1 MQFLKLFSIHIAW
14 LLRILFAARIS
25 VVSAV
30 LGFYLFAEVDQ
41 AQNLLADTS
50 WNSNLALAFLY
61 WTLFLLA
68 TALIWAFPVHYA
80 ARWALEDDEWM
91 LPKSVRS
98 GLQPAELRRFSDAV
112 RTRHGI
118 AILYVPRLL
127 GLVPFLAILAGLRG
141 AADSVRHAALLPEAG
156 QAKHLIAGL
165 TAADIAAAI
174 MFYLMIATRRRWCR
188 ALARRLDRIGQW
200 RGRSGMGRQVLGLSA
215 MASVAFSAI
224 LVLIAYGNPVLIS
237 FWVPRAALVPFLMG
251 TLVLPF
257 GLLARWS
264 QKTGAPLVLIVI
276 GTAILVTGSNVHF
289 NDLRVLPGRGPS
301 PVETRQI
308 DLDQAVARWAE
319 ANGCTIDDL
328 TRPCP
333 PALIVAAEGGASRA
347 AFAVGT
353 IVGTI
358 LDNMPELGDPQE
370 LTSPARRIFALSG
383 VSGGAFG
390 AATIQAALWDSLEK
404 DDAPPCRYPHRTWYR
419 SAAHPPGTPFSWREC
434 LQALTSGDYLS
445 TAMIGIAFRD
455 NFAPPLGTGW
465 TLPDRAA
472 LLEQSWERH
481 YDFVVNSG
489 STWLSSGSSCDE
501 AAQSGLC
508 RRFGYLADHP
518 ALARKPAAW
527 LPLLFLNGTS
537 VQTGRRII
545 TADLVPTKASA
556 DLPSRDPIYSQAYDL
571 FEAMSSECPTSGR
584 DVKNQTCYDV
594 GQGSA
599 DHPAL
604 RDAPDLRLSTAALT
618 SARFPVIS
626 PAGAIT
632 AKGSRVFG
640 DRIVDGGFFENSGVS
655 TALDIA
661 RALESRHVEP
671 LILWVLN
678 EPQRSG
684 APVFVPPRPTVT
696 PLVGEAASRKLS
708 TRVLGI
714 LSAPFDT
721 LVNTREGHSA
731 EVAEFASQTVNRFSN
746 PSGGY
751 DQGFFKIGVFAVPNL
766 KRPDQPTPD
775 EELHCSAIWG
785 KTLDM
790 PEVTMSWWM
799 SPTIQADLDAQLC
812 GADNL
817 IQLRELLQRLRSR
830 AVFAGPT

>member
-1 MQFLKLFSIHIAW
+1 MFTAKRFWIHTVW
-14 LLRILFAARIS
+14 LLRILVAARIS
-25 VVSAV
+25 VVSAA

-50 WNSNLALAFLY
+50 WNSNVALAVLY
-61 WTLFLLA
+61 WTVFLAA
-68 TALIWAFPVHYA
+68 TAFIWAFPIHYA
-80 ARWALEDDEWM
+80 ARRTLDDDAWM
-91 LPKSVRS
+91 LPRRVRS
-98 GLQPAELRRFSDAV
+98 GMPAAELRRFTEAV
-112 RTRHGI
+112 RARHRI
-118 AILYVPRLL
+118 AILCVPRLL
-127 GLVPFLAILAGLRG
+127 GLVPFLAVLAGLHG
-141 AADSVRHAALLPEAG
+141 AAGSVEHAALLPEAG
-156 QAKHLIAGL
+156 QANRLIISLA
-165 TAADIAAAI
+165 AADVVTAI
-174 MFYLMIATRRRWCR
+174 LFYLMVATRRRWSR
-188 ALARRLDRIGQW
+188 GLARRFEEVGRR
-200 RGRSGMGRQVLGLSA
+200 RGYGGMGQRALG
-215 MASVAFSAI
+215 FSAVASI
-224 LVLIAYGNPVLIS
+224 VFSGVLVLIAYGNPVLIS

-257 GLLARWS
+257 GLLSRWS
-264 QKTGAPLVLIVI
+264 QKTGVPLMGLVI
-276 GTAILVTGSNVHF
+276 GLAIVVTGSNVHF
-289 NDLRVLPGRGPS
+289 NDLRVLPGRGPFA
-301 PVETRQI
+301 VDTRQL
-308 DLDQAVARWAE
+308 DLDRAVSRWAE
-319 ANGCTIDDL
+319 ANGCTVGDT

-358 LDNMPELGDPQE
+358 LDDMPELGDPPD

-404 DDAPPCRYPHRTWYR
+404 DDAPPCRYPHRTWYH
-419 SAAHPPGTPFSWREC
+419 SAVHPAGTPFSWREC

-489 STWLSSGSSCDE
+489 STWLSSGSSCDG
-501 AAQSGLC
+501 AARSGLC

-545 TADLVPTKASA
+545 TADLVPTVASA
-556 DLPSRDPIYSQAYDL
+556 DGLSRDPVYSQAYDL
-571 FEAMSSECPTSGR
+571 FEAMSSECPALGR
-584 DVKNQTCYDV
+584 DVKDQTCRTA
-594 GQGSA
+594 GQGGA
-599 DHPAL
+599 DDPAL

-626 PAGAIT
+626 PAGAIY

-640 DRIVDGGFFENSGVS
+640 DRLVDGGFFENSGVS

-661 RALESRHVEP
+661 KALESRHVVP

-684 APVFVPPRPTVT
+684 TPVFVPPRPTVT

-721 LVNTREGHSA
+721 LINTREGHSA
-731 EVAEFASQTVNRFSN
+731 EVTELASETVNRFSN

-751 DQGFFKIGVFAVPNL
+751 DPGFFKIGVFAIPDL
-766 KRPDQPTPD
+766 TRPDRPTP
-775 EELHCSAIWG
+775 EEERHCSAIWG
-785 KTLDM
+785 KKLEM
-790 PEVTMSWWM
+790 PEVSMSWWM

-812 GADNL
+812 GADNRT
-817 IQLRELLQRLRSR
+817 QLRTLLQRLRTR
-830 AVFAGPT
+830 ATFAGPT